1 MCVTQNK
8 ALYNINITNQPRKNA
23 MENKTFIIPTWNTH
37 TVTAKVNSILTE
49 AQIYNDALQNDEP
62 VSVPSGRTWGQLLS
76 KAQQIRIDCEEW
88 LDSTTLGEGFLPVDW
103 SVLQQIV
110 IVLEYLLLQ
119 GKVSIKSK
127 V

>member
-1 MCVTQNK
+1 
-8 ALYNINITNQPRKNA
+8 

-49 AQIYNDALQNDEP
+49 VQMYNVALQNDEP
-62 VSVPSGRTWGQLLS
+62 VSVPSGRSFGSLLVA
-76 KAQQIRIDCEEW
+76 AQQIRIDCEEW
-88 LDSTTLGEGFLPVDW
+88 LDSTTLGEGFVAVDW

-119 GKVSIKSK
+119 GKVSTQSK